1 MAVVVNEVEVVPAE
15 RAAEKA
21 EQAQGG
27 GGEQSPPSEH
37 DGHAGGMYL
46 SFRRNF
52 SPIMYWLLVPFV
64 ATSAIR
70 VWLRR

>member
-27 GGEQSPPSEH
+27 EQAPPSEH
-37 DGHAGGMYL
+37 EI
-46 SFRRNF
+46 RRMVEHQM
-52 SPIMYWLLVPFV
+52 SRCE
-64 ATSAIR
+64 R
-70 VWLRR
+70 VWAY